1 MKFEKS
7 TRKNKKYMVTTPS
20 GKIVHFGAIRNGIP
34 MEQYKDST
42 GLGLY
47 SNLDHLDTKRRDNY
61 RSRHKAILLKNGK
74 PAYLD
79 KEQAAYWSL
88 NFLWR

>member
-7 TRKNKKYMVTTPS
+7 TRKNKKYSVITPK
-20 GKIVHFGAIRNGIP
+20 GKVVHFGAIQNGIP

-47 SNLDHLDTKRRDNY
+47 SEYDHNDIKRRENY
-61 RSRHKAILLKNGK
+61 RSRHKSILLKNGK

-79 KEQAAYWSL
+79 KEQPSFYSY
-88 NFLWR
+88 NFLW

>member
-47 SNLDHLDTKRRDNY
+47 SEYDHGDIKRRQNY
-61 RSRHKAILLKNGK
+61 RTRHKGILLKNGK

-79 KEQAAYWSL
+79 KEQPSFYSYF
-88 NFLWR
+88 FLW